1 MVVPTI
7 TNNAVTAKMAKS
19 IVHLLN
25 TTDLFGMEVKNG
37 SCICRGN
44 CSSSSGGGSDPD
56 GLSELCRVQ
65 LAFFFFIQSV
75 ENGFH

>member
-25 TTDLFGMEVKNG
+25 TTDLLGMEVKKG
-37 SCICRGN
+37 SCILPR
-44 CSSSSGGGSDPD
+44 
-56 GLSELCRVQ
+56 Q
-65 LAFFFFIQSV
+65 LLFIV
-75 ENGFH
+75 RWRL